1 MKNQTLPALIVGA
14 LWLVGCA
21 DGNYKPYVLDDSF
34 GKTANHLV
42 KAQIADPQAAAH
54 PKADSPQKMDGY
66 AGVNIIRTYRNGFGQ
81 DTQPQGLTIN
91 IGGAGGSSGSSGGK

>member
-1 MKNQTLPALIVGA
+1 MKNPILPVLMAGT

-21 DGNYKPYVLDDSF
+21 DGNHRPYVLDDSF

-42 KAQIADPQAAAH
+42 KAQIANPQAAAN
-54 PKADSPQKMDGY
+54 PPANSPRKMDGY
-66 AGVNIIRTYRNGFGQ
+66 AGVNIIRTYRDGFGQ

-91 IGGAGGSSGSSGGK
+91 IGGAGGSSSGGK